1 MSKTRLTI
9 VMVLAVYPLVTAL
22 LYLLGPFTQNWE
34 IWHRT
39 LILTPLTVASI
50 IFVIAPLVVCLLAI
64 ATPLCSIAL
73 VANISNGRILR
84 DFQEMRVR

>member
-22 LYLLGPFTQNWE
+22 LYLLAPLTRTWE

-39 LILTPLTVASI
+39 LILTPVTVASI
-50 IFVIAPLVVCLLAI
+50 IFVITPLVNKHLGLHLQARRR
-64 ATPLCSIAL
+64 PPD
-73 VANISNGRILR
+73 R
-84 DFQEMRVR
+84 

>member
-50 IFVIAPLVVCLLAI
+50 IFVIAPLVNKCL
-64 ATPLCSIAL
+64 
-73 VANISNGRILR
+73 GFHLR
-84 DFQEMRVR
+84 PRRPPRDR